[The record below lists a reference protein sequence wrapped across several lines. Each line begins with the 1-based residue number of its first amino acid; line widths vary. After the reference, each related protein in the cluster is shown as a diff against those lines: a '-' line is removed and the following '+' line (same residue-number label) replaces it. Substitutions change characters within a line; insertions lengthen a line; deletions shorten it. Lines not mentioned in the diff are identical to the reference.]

1 MIDLA
6 TKKRVL
12 VQIDKNKC
20 PYIKVHKCYEK
31 HNMDTI
37 LRGKYKI
44 MYELRWADEIDEKEG
59 VIYFFGRLADPIRL
73 QDILD
78 NIELY

>member
-1 MIDLA
+1 
-6 TKKRVL
+6 
-12 VQIDKNKC
+12 
-20 PYIKVHKCYEK
+20 
-31 HNMDTI
+31 MDTI